1 MHFKVF
7 EDLNATV
14 WFDRCMAIVQAKV
27 LEHPS
32 SSGLQDEL
40 NAFLRTI
47 DDAQL
52 KDIKFSSHAV
62 MEGNGIKETY
72 TAIVIYTSEN

>member
-1 MHFKVF
+1 
-7 EDLNATV
+7 
-14 WFDRCMAIVQAKV
+14 MAIVQAKV

-32 SSGLQDEL
+32 SSGLHDEL

-52 KDIKFSSHAV
+52 KDIKFSSHA
-62 MEGNGIKETY
+62 MMAGNDIKESY
-72 TAIVIYTSEN
+72 TAIVIYTS

>member
-1 MHFKVF
+1 M
-7 EDLNATV
+7 T
-14 WFDRCMAIVQAKV
+14 IVQAKV

-62 MEGNGIKETY
+62 LKGNNIKESY
-72 TAIVIYTSEN
+72 TAIVIYTSKSEGHY

>member
-1 MHFKVF
+1 MDGYRSSKGFGTSVF
-7 EDLNATV
+7 C
-14 WFDRCMAIVQAKV
+14 W
-27 LEHPS
+27 
-32 SSGLQDEL
+32 LQDEL

-62 MEGNGIKETY
+62 WKGSNLTESY
-72 TAIVIYTSEN
+72 TAIVIYTSKSEGHY